1 MQKKQKHR
9 VRSVTVQIDPNA
21 VNAVFRPL
29 IDCKKRYLV
38 LYGGAG
44 SGKSFFLAQRYLLRL
59 LAGGHNILA
68 VRKVARTNRDST
80 FALFRQV
87 IAQWKLNDYFSVRES
102 DCRIRCTLNGSSV
115 IFAGLDDVEKLKSIT
130 FENGVLTDIWIEEA
144 SEVEEGDFN
153 QLDVRLRGGT
163 GQKQICLS
171 FNPISANHWLKRRF
185 FDRRDEKAMVLHTT
199 YRDNAFLD
207 EGYRSLL
214 EGYRTSDPYY
224 YDVYCLGQWG
234 VFGRTV
240 FDAHAVNR
248 RISQLSG
255 HPQRGRFSFATRFDS
270 LAQQLRIEDES
281 IQWESAPD
289 GEISIYAEPENGVPY
304 VVGAD
309 TAGEVSDFFAAQV
322 LNNVTGAQVAV
333 LHSAFDEDVFAKQL
347 YCLGQYYHR
356 ALIGIEANF
365 SSYPIREL
373 ERLGYEHQAVRM
385 TEDSF
390 THAPKKS
397 FGIRTTAQTRPVML
411 AGLVREVRENSELLF
426 DPATLMELLTFVR
439 NEHGRPEAQSGSHD
453 DLVMALAIAH
463 YIRPQ
468 QESEKQ
474 IVRLHQ
480 AALPQELQTDD
491 DRTGNGV
498 MMW

>member
-1 MQKKQKHR
+1 MQSAGKSR
-9 VRSVTVQIDPNA
+9 VRSVTVQVDPHA
-21 VNAVFRPL
+21 VNEVYRPL
-29 IDCKKRYLV
+29 IGCNKRYLV

-44 SGKSFFLAQRYLLRL
+44 SGKSYFLAQRYLLRL
-59 LAGGHNILA
+59 LSGGRNVLA

-87 IAQWKLNDYFSVRES
+87 IAQWQLGRFFSVRES
-102 DCRIRCTLNGSSV
+102 DCRIRCNLNGSSV
-115 IFAGLDDVEKLKSIT
+115 IFAGLDDVEKLKSVT

-144 SEVEEGDFN
+144 SEIAESDFN
-153 QLDVRLRGGT
+153 QLDVRLRGGKSE
-163 GQKQICLS
+163 KQICLS

-185 FDRRDEKAMVLHTT
+185 FDRRDENAAVLHTT

-207 EGYRSLL
+207 ESYRALL
-214 EGYRTSDPYY
+214 ERYKTSDPYY

-248 RISQLSG
+248 RLSQLEDEG
-255 HPQRGRFSFATRFDS
+255 KRGRFLFETRFDPQ
-270 LAQQLRIEDES
+270 AQQQRVDDPTIRWQE
-281 IQWESAPD
+281 APD
-289 GEISIYAEPENGVPY
+289 GEIVIYAPPEEGVPY
-304 VVGAD
+304 VIGAD
-309 TAGEVSDFFAAQV
+309 TAGEGSDFFAAQV
-322 LNNVTGAQVAV
+322 LDNRTGAQAAV
-333 LHSAFDEDVFAKQL
+333 LHSAFDEDVFARQL
-347 YCLGQYYHR
+347 YCLGRYYNS

-373 ERLGYEHQAVRM
+373 ERLGYENQAVRI

-397 FGIRTTAQTRPVML
+397 YGVRTTAQTRPVML
-411 AGLVREVRENSELLF
+411 GELVREVRDRPENLV
-426 DPATLMELLTFVR
+426 DRATLSELLTFVR
-439 NEHGRPEAQSGSHD
+439 NERGRPEAQSGSHD

-468 QESEKQ
+468 QEREMRV
-474 IVRLHQ
+474 VREHRTV
-480 AALPQELQTDD
+480 LPPELQTESDT
-491 DRTGNGV
+491 TGNGV
-498 MMW
+498 MTW